1 MGAAQRPSGRAAYH
15 RAMTALE
22 ESLVAA
28 DDVAARGD
36 GTFAVTTAEFEA
48 VATPTEDGCRVVC
61 DLPSLDAAVA
71 GESVGDAVREGWFE
85 TLQLR
90 LEDVEGLTERA
101 AVGAPA
107 VRREGESVVV
117 ETAVRGPAD
126 AVAAAVTT
134 VVGFVEGTWFQG
146 VVPGYDYVPAVAAM
160 RDRAHRQGTTPD

>member
-1 MGAAQRPSGRAAYH
+1 
-15 RAMTALE
+15 MTAHE
-22 ESLVAA
+22 ESLGAA
-28 DDVAARGD
+28 DGLTARGD

-48 VATPTEDGCRVVC
+48 VARPTGEGCRVVC

-90 LEDVEGLTERA
+90 LGDVEGLADRA
-101 AVGAPA
+101 EVGAPT
-107 VRREGESVVV
+107 VRREGTSVVV
-117 ETAVRGPAD
+117 ETTVRGPAD

-160 RDRAHRQGTTPD
+160 RERAHRQGTTPD